1 MTSCEPQPDP
11 RLPTLSRAS
20 HYQTFGMGHF
30 VVCIY
35 ILTNVCINKQHL
47 MLFDGA
53 CLVAQ
58 RVKNLPTMPETQI
71 WSLGREDPLEKRM
84 ATHSSI
90 LAWRIPWTEEPG
102 GLSRPWRRCSSHQR
116 TILPHLGDFPDAANG
131 EEPACQ
137 CGSHKFDPWV
147 WKISWKKPWQPT
159 PVFLPGESHG

>member
-1 MTSCEPQPDP
+1 MTSREPQPDP

-20 HYQTFGMGHF
+20 HCQTFGMGHC

-58 RVKNLPTMPETQI
+58 RVKNLPTMPETHI

-90 LAWRIPWTEEPG
+90 LACRIPWTEEPG
-102 GLSRPWRRCSSHQR
+102 RPKSMGLQRVGHNWATNNSNFSYLCCYSSYLSYYWHDL
-116 TILPHLGDFPDAANG
+116 TLIHHNIHHIIDMMLHLSTD
-131 EEPACQ
+131 
-137 CGSHKFDPWV
+137 S
-147 WKISWKKPWQPT
+147 
-159 PVFLPGESHG
+159 